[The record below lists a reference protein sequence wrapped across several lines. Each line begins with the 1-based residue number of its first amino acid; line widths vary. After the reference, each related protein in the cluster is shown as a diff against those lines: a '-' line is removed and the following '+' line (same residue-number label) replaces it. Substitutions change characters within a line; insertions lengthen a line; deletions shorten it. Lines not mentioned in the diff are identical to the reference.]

1 MCPRPK
7 GAIRTAMKD
16 RRDATTAHRPLM
28 RRPHAKRA
36 LVNVGGAVEAVGDE
50 VLCAK
55 LTRALTI
62 RPGER
67 DATLTHP
74 FHAYPARLHP
84 AVARSLLQ
92 SLSLPPG
99 ATLLDPFCG
108 SGTVLIEAM
117 ASGLRA
123 VGRDLS
129 PFAVEL
135 ASLKTRVTSAGDR
148 QRIVAAAAT
157 VAMRA
162 EQGVRMRWHAHIP
175 RGEQKWF
182 YPHTL
187 AELSALS
194 QELHRTKGLTL
205 AALRM
210 LFSSILVKVSLQASD
225 SDARKVRK
233 DVPIRAAIRWFAD
246 KANELDQ
253 CLAALEAAV
262 PAGVSAE
269 VLADDATSLDTIA
282 SDSID
287 GVVTSP
293 PYANTYDYAAQH
305 ERRYVWLH
313 LDDKRMIE
321 REVGAARWFKDE
333 PEMGMFRFGR
343 ELGLMCRALARVLKK
358 GGRAAVVMADGAAG
372 VEPMYADEMLADAA
386 KGADLKVVAR
396 ASQVRAVFDDDSME
410 AFAKRPKR
418 EHVVV
423 LGKR

>member
-1 MCPRPK
+1 MN
-7 GAIRTAMKD
+7 D
-16 RRDATTAHRPLM
+16 RRDARTAHRPLL

-50 VLCAK
+50 ALCAR
-55 LTRALTI
+55 LTEALTV

-84 AVARSLLQ
+84 AVARSLL
-92 SLSLPPG
+92 SALSLPAG

-117 ASGLRA
+117 AGGMRA

-135 ASLKTRVTSAGDR
+135 ASLKTRLTSAGDR
-148 QRIVAAAAT
+148 QRIVAAAGT

-162 EQGVRMRWHAHIP
+162 EQGVRMRWHAHVP
-175 RGEQKWF
+175 RGEQRWF

-194 QELHRTKGLTL
+194 QELHRTKGVTL

-225 SDARKVRK
+225 SDTRKVRK
-233 DVPIRAAIRWFAD
+233 DVPIRAAIHWFAD
-246 KANELDQ
+246 KAHELDR
-253 CLAALEAAV
+253 CLAALEAAA
-262 PAGVSAE
+262 PGGVSAE
-269 VLADDATSLDTIA
+269 VRADDATALETVA
-282 SDSID
+282 SDSVDAI
-287 GVVTSP
+287 VTSP
-293 PYANTYDYAAQH
+293 PYANTYDYVAQH
-305 ERRYVWLH
+305 ERRYVWLD
-313 LDDKRMIE
+313 LDDKKMTE
-321 REVGAARWFKDE
+321 REVGAARWFRDE
-333 PEMGMFRFGR
+333 PELGVFRFGR
-343 ELGLMCRALARVLKK
+343 ELGLMCRAMSRVLKK
-358 GGRAAVVMADGAAG
+358 GGRAAIVMGDGAAG
-372 VEPMYADEMLADAA
+372 AEPIFADEMLAEAA
-386 KGADLKVVAR
+386 RGADLKVVAR
-396 ASQVRAVFDDDSME
+396 ASQARAVFDDDSRE

>member
-1 MCPRPK
+1 MN
-7 GAIRTAMKD
+7 D
-16 RRDATTAHRPLM
+16 RRDERTAHRPLM
-28 RRPHAKRA
+28 RRPFAKRA

-50 VLCAK
+50 ALAAK
-55 LTRALTI
+55 LTAALTI

-84 AVARSLLQ
+84 AVARSLLGA
-92 SLSLPPG
+92 LSLPPG

-108 SGTVLIEAM
+108 SGTVLVEAM

-135 ASLKTRVTSAGDR
+135 ASLKTRITTAADR
-148 QRIVAAAAT
+148 RRIVTASES

-162 EQGVRMRWHAHIP
+162 EQGVRMRWKANIP

-194 QELHRTKGLTL
+194 QELHRTSGLTQ

-210 LFSSILVKVSLQASD
+210 LLSSILVKVSLQASD
-225 SDARKVRK
+225 SDPRKVRK
-233 DVPIRAAIRWFAD
+233 DVPIRAAIHWFAD
-246 KANELDQ
+246 KAHELDR

-262 PAGVSAE
+262 PGGGSAE
-269 VLADDATSLDTIA
+269 VLADDATVLDTIA
-282 SDSID
+282 ADSVD

-293 PYANTYDYAAQH
+293 PYANTYDYAGQH
-305 ERRYVWLH
+305 ERRYVWLR
-313 LDDKRMIE
+313 LDDRRMLE
-321 REVGAARWFKDE
+321 REVGATRWFKDD
-333 PEMGMFRFGR
+333 PAMGAFRFSR
-343 ELGLMCRALARVLKK
+343 ELGLMCRSLSRVLKK

-372 VEPMYADEMLADAA
+372 GEAMFADEMLADAA
-386 KGADLKVVAR
+386 RGADLKVVAR
-396 ASQVRAVFDDDSME
+396 ASQVRAVFDDDSKA

-423 LGKR
+423 LGKK